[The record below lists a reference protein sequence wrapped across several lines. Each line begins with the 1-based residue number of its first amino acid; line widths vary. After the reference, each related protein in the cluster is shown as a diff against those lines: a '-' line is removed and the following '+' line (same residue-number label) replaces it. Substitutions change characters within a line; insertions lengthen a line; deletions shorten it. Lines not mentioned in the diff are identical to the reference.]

1 MHDEERPALEQA
13 HEEDLDLEG
22 AETTVLSTPYG
33 ETTGVRRP
41 PVLSAPTPDAAAGG
55 APAPAAASADDI
67 VADVVAL
74 TPDFAVS
81 ADDAPDLAV
90 PAPDDA
96 MDAVPDDAPAVVPTP
111 DFAVSADDAPDLA
124 VPAPDDAPD
133 LAALA
138 DDDAADAAPDD
149 APAVVPM
156 PDDDAPDLAVP
167 APDAAPDLTA
177 LADDDAA
184 DAAPD
189 DAPAVVPTSDFA
201 VSADDAPDLAAL
213 APDAAADLAPI
224 PDAAAADAAPPG
236 APPPDFAVPTD
247 MDDDETPGAGHGF
260 LAADALAA
268 GSALTPAEPGPT
280 GDRPLPALAPSAD
293 SGGLPPSVAPAS
305 AVAAVASA
313 APPAPEAPSVGDDPV
328 QEGWKGWKRRAL
340 EAESRKGSAPGKSAR
355 RRWPIWVAAA
365 ALLFVCALAGGGYAY
380 ASHYAT
386 LAVPGTTV
394 AGVDVAG
401 MSREQIV
408 SLVQKRAA
416 AATVTINGDV
426 SATATLA
433 DLGTTVDAEATADAA
448 MTASADVVD
457 RFKALVTQ
465 HSISVVITSDQAT
478 AETYTMGLIP
488 DDQAKATDAAVVL
501 ADDGASFTTTP
512 GSEGVSLDTAA
523 AAAAATQAAT
533 SLQPQSITLNYMT
546 QPPTV
551 SEDQARTVADQANRW
566 VEQDVT
572 IKAPDGKDSFTADAA
587 TKASW
592 ITVTSAQGKVPTLS
606 VDSAKVS
613 AWVQAQSEEVA
624 EEPVNG
630 ERNVNSSGAVVGIRV
645 EAVNGTKVTNVD
657 ALTTAITRALSSGSP
672 YSGAFETEVI
682 EATWKDKTIADGAEN
697 LIYQAAPGEKWID
710 INLSNKTVT
719 AYEGATVVHGPVS
732 IVDGAAATPTVTGTY
747 HIYLKHRVQTMQ
759 GENADGST
767 YVTEDVP
774 WVSYFY
780 SGYAFHGAPW
790 RSSFGYSG
798 SHGCINMPVSEAEWI
813 YNWAEEGTTVVSH

>member
-13 HEEDLDLEG
+13 PEEDLDLEG
-22 AETTVLSTPYG
+22 AKTTVLSTPYG

-41 PVLSAPTPDAAAGG
+41 PVLSAPTPDDAAGR

-74 TPDFAVS
+74 TPDYAVS
-81 ADDAPDLAV
+81 ADDAPG
-90 PAPDDA
+90 
-96 MDAVPDDAPAVVPTP
+96 
-111 DFAVSADDAPDLA
+111 SAA
-124 VPAPDDAPD
+124 
-133 LAALA
+133 
-138 DDDAADAAPDD
+138 
-149 APAVVPM
+149 
-156 PDDDAPDLAVP
+156 P
-167 APDAAPDLTA
+167 APDAAATP
-177 LADDDAA
+177 
-184 DAAPD
+184 
-189 DAPAVVPTSDFA
+189 
-201 VSADDAPDLAAL
+201 VS
-213 APDAAADLAPI
+213 I
-224 PDAAAADAAPPG
+224 PDAAGAGAPAPPG
-236 APPPDFAVPTD
+236 DPAPDFAAPTD
-247 MDDDETPGAGHGF
+247 MDDGVPGAGHDF
-260 LAADALAA
+260 FAADALAA

-280 GDRPLPALAPSAD
+280 GGRALPALAPSAD

-305 AVAAVASA
+305 ASASASAVASA
-313 APPAPEAPSVGDDPV
+313 PEAPPAGDEAV
-328 QEGWKGWKRRAL
+328 QEGWKGWEGRRAP
-340 EAESRKGSAPGKSAR
+340 EAENRASAAPAGRAR

-426 SATATLA
+426 SATAALA

-448 MTASADVVD
+448 MAASADVFD
-457 RFKALVTQ
+457 RFRALVTS
-465 HSISVVITSDQAT
+465 HDVSVVITSDQAT

-488 DDQAKATDAAVVL
+488 DDRAKATDAAVVL
-501 ADDGASFTTTP
+501 DEDGTSFTTTP

-523 AAAAATQAAT
+523 AVAAATRAAT
-533 SLQPQSITLNYMT
+533 SLQPQSITLNYVT
-546 QPPTV
+546 QAPTV
-551 SEDQARTVADQANRW
+551 SDAQAQTVADQANHW

-572 IKAPDGKDSFTADAA
+572 IKTPDGKNSFTADDA

-592 ITVTSAQGKVPTLS
+592 ITVTSTQGTVPTLS

-613 AWVQAQSEEVA
+613 AWVQSQSEEVA

-732 IVDGAAATPTVTGTY
+732 IVDGAPATPTVTGTY

>member
-13 HEEDLDLEG
+13 PEEDLDLEG
-22 AETTVLSTPYG
+22 AKTTVLSTPYG

-41 PVLSAPTPDAAAGG
+41 PVLSAPTPDDAAGR

-74 TPDFAVS
+74 TPDYAVS
-81 ADDAPDLAV
+81 ADDAPGSAA
-90 PAPDDA
+90 PAPDA
-96 MDAVPDDAPAVVPTP
+96 AATPVVPTP
-111 DFAVSADDAPDLA
+111 DFAVSADDAPDSAA
-124 VPAPDDAPD
+124 VDAAPADDAPGS
-133 LAALA
+133 AA
-138 DDDAADAAPDD
+138 
-149 APAVVPM
+149 
-156 PDDDAPDLAVP
+156 P
-167 APDAAPDLTA
+167 APDAAATP
-177 LADDDAA
+177 
-184 DAAPD
+184 
-189 DAPAVVPTSDFA
+189 
-201 VSADDAPDLAAL
+201 VS
-213 APDAAADLAPI
+213 I
-224 PDAAAADAAPPG
+224 PDAAGAGAPAPPG
-236 APPPDFAVPTD
+236 DPAPDFAAPTD
-247 MDDDETPGAGHGF
+247 MDDGVPGAGHDF
-260 LAADALAA
+260 FAADALAA

-280 GDRPLPALAPSAD
+280 GGRALPALAPSAD

-305 AVAAVASA
+305 ASAS
-313 APPAPEAPSVGDDPV
+313 APEAPPAGDEAV
-328 QEGWKGWKRRAL
+328 QEGWKGWEGRRAP
-340 EAESRKGSAPGKSAR
+340 EAENRASAAPAGRAR

-426 SATATLA
+426 SATAALA

-448 MTASADVVD
+448 MAASADVFD
-457 RFKALVTQ
+457 RFRALVTS
-465 HSISVVITSDQAT
+465 HDVSVVITSDQAT

-488 DDQAKATDAAVVL
+488 DDRAKATDAAVVL
-501 ADDGASFTTTP
+501 DEDGTSFTTTP

-523 AAAAATQAAT
+523 AVAAATRAAT
-533 SLQPQSITLNYMT
+533 SLQPQSITLNYVT
-546 QPPTV
+546 QAPTV
-551 SEDQARTVADQANRW
+551 SDAQAQTVADQANHW

-572 IKAPDGKDSFTADAA
+572 IKTPDGKNSFTADDA

-592 ITVTSAQGKVPTLS
+592 ITVTSTQGTVPTLS

-613 AWVQAQSEEVA
+613 AWVQSQSEEVA

-732 IVDGAAATPTVTGTY
+732 IVDGAPATPTVTGTY

>member
-13 HEEDLDLEG
+13 PEEDLDLEG
-22 AETTVLSTPYG
+22 AKTTVLSTPYG

-41 PVLSAPTPDAAAGG
+41 PVLSAPTPDDAAGR

-74 TPDFAVS
+74 TPDYAVS
-81 ADDAPDLAV
+81 ADDAPG
-90 PAPDDA
+90 
-96 MDAVPDDAPAVVPTP
+96 
-111 DFAVSADDAPDLA
+111 SAA
-124 VPAPDDAPD
+124 
-133 LAALA
+133 
-138 DDDAADAAPDD
+138 
-149 APAVVPM
+149 
-156 PDDDAPDLAVP
+156 P
-167 APDAAPDLTA
+167 APDAAATP
-177 LADDDAA
+177 
-184 DAAPD
+184 
-189 DAPAVVPTSDFA
+189 
-201 VSADDAPDLAAL
+201 VS
-213 APDAAADLAPI
+213 I
-224 PDAAAADAAPPG
+224 PDAAGAGAPAPPG
-236 APPPDFAVPTD
+236 DPAPDFAAPTD
-247 MDDDETPGAGHGF
+247 MDDEVPGAGHDF
-260 LAADALAA
+260 FAADALAA

-280 GDRPLPALAPSAD
+280 GGRALPALAPSAD

-305 AVAAVASA
+305 ASASASAVASA
-313 APPAPEAPSVGDDPV
+313 PEAPPAGDEAV
-328 QEGWKGWKRRAL
+328 QEGWKGWEGRRAP
-340 EAESRKGSAPGKSAR
+340 EAENRASAAPAGRAR

-426 SATATLA
+426 SATAALA

-448 MTASADVVD
+448 MAASADVFD
-457 RFKALVTQ
+457 RFRALVTS
-465 HSISVVITSDQAT
+465 HDVSVVITSDQAT

-488 DDQAKATDAAVVL
+488 DDRAKATDAAVVL
-501 ADDGASFTTTP
+501 DEDGTSFTTTP

-523 AAAAATQAAT
+523 AVAAATRAAT
-533 SLQPQSITLNYMT
+533 SLQPQSITLNYVT
-546 QPPTV
+546 QAPTV
-551 SEDQARTVADQANRW
+551 SDAQAQTVADQANHW

-572 IKAPDGKDSFTADAA
+572 IKTPDGKNSFTADDA

-592 ITVTSAQGKVPTLS
+592 ITVTSTQGTVPTLS

-613 AWVQAQSEEVA
+613 AWVQSQSEDVA

-732 IVDGAAATPTVTGTY
+732 IVDGAPATPTVTGTY

>member
-13 HEEDLDLEG
+13 PEEDLDLEG
-22 AETTVLSTPYG
+22 AKTTVLSTPYG

-41 PVLSAPTPDAAAGG
+41 PVLSAPTPDDAAGR

-74 TPDFAVS
+74 TPDYAVS
-81 ADDAPDLAV
+81 ADDAPGSA
-90 PAPDDA
+90 
-96 MDAVPDDAPAVVPTP
+96 APATP
-111 DFAVSADDAPDLA
+111 VS
-124 VPAPDDAPD
+124 
-133 LAALA
+133 
-138 DDDAADAAPDD
+138 
-149 APAVVPM
+149 
-156 PDDDAPDLAVP
+156 
-167 APDAAPDLTA
+167 
-177 LADDDAA
+177 
-184 DAAPD
+184 
-189 DAPAVVPTSDFA
+189 
-201 VSADDAPDLAAL
+201 
-213 APDAAADLAPI
+213 I
-224 PDAAAADAAPPG
+224 PDAAGAGAPAPPG
-236 APPPDFAVPTD
+236 DPAPDFAAPTD
-247 MDDDETPGAGHGF
+247 MDDGVPGAGHDF
-260 LAADALAA
+260 FAADALAA

-280 GDRPLPALAPSAD
+280 GGRALPALAPSAD

-305 AVAAVASA
+305 ASASASAVASA
-313 APPAPEAPSVGDDPV
+313 PEAPPAGDEAV
-328 QEGWKGWKRRAL
+328 QEGWKGWEGRRAP
-340 EAESRKGSAPGKSAR
+340 EAENRASAAPAGRAR

-426 SATATLA
+426 SATAALA

-448 MTASADVVD
+448 MAASADVFD
-457 RFKALVTQ
+457 RFRALVTS
-465 HSISVVITSDQAT
+465 HDVSVVITSDQAT

-488 DDQAKATDAAVVL
+488 DDRAKATDAAVVL
-501 ADDGASFTTTP
+501 DEDGTSFTTTP

-523 AAAAATQAAT
+523 AVAAATRAAT
-533 SLQPQSITLNYMT
+533 SLQPQSITLNYVT
-546 QPPTV
+546 QAPTV
-551 SEDQARTVADQANRW
+551 SDAQAQTVADQANHW

-572 IKAPDGKDSFTADAA
+572 IKTPDGKNSFTADDA

-592 ITVTSAQGKVPTLS
+592 ITVTSTQGTVPTLS

-613 AWVQAQSEEVA
+613 AWVQSQSEEVA

-732 IVDGAAATPTVTGTY
+732 IVDGAPATPTVTGTY

>member
-41 PVLSAPTPDAAAGG
+41 PVLSAPTPDAAAGD

-81 ADDAPDLAV
+81 ADDAPDFAV

-96 MDAVPDDAPAVVPTP
+96 MDAVPDDAPAVVPAP
-111 DFAVSADDAPDLA
+111 DFAVSADDAPDFA

-133 LAALA
+133 FAALADDDAADAVPDDAPAVVPMPDDDAPDLAVPAPDAAPDFAALA

-167 APDAAPDLTA
+167 APDAAPD
-177 LADDDAA
+177 
-184 DAAPD
+184 
-189 DAPAVVPTSDFA
+189 F
-201 VSADDAPDLAAL
+201 
-213 APDAAADLAPI
+213 API

-305 AVAAVASA
+305 AAAVASA

-328 QEGWKGWKRRAL
+328 QEGWKGWKRRTP

-630 ERNVNSSGAVVGIRV
+630 ERNVNSSGAVVGIKV

-657 ALTTAITRALSSGSP
+657 ALTTAITQALGSGTP
-672 YSGAFETEVI
+672 YSGTFETEVI

-732 IVDGAAATPTVTGTY
+732 IVDGAPATPTVTGTY

>member
-41 PVLSAPTPDAAAGG
+41 PVLSAPTPDAAAGD

-81 ADDAPDLAV
+81 ADDAPAVVPTPDFAV
-90 PAPDDA
+90 PA
-96 MDAVPDDAPAVVPTP
+96 PDDAPAVVPTP
-111 DFAVSADDAPDLA
+111 DFAVPTPDA
-124 VPAPDDAPD
+124 APD

-149 APAVVPM
+149 APAVVPT
-156 PDDDAPDLAVP
+156 PDDDAPD
-167 APDAAPDLTA
+167 
-177 LADDDAA
+177 
-184 DAAPD
+184 
-189 DAPAVVPTSDFA
+189 F
-201 VSADDAPDLAAL
+201 AAL

-247 MDDDETPGAGHGF
+247 MDDDEAPGAGHGF

-280 GDRPLPALAPSAD
+280 GNRPLPALAPSAD

-305 AVAAVASA
+305 AAAVASA

-328 QEGWKGWKRRAL
+328 QEGWKGWKRRAP

-606 VDSAKVS
+606 VDSTKVS
-613 AWVQAQSEEVA
+613 AWVQAQSEEIA

-630 ERNVNSSGAVVGIRV
+630 ERNVNSSGAVVGIKV

-657 ALTTAITRALSSGSP
+657 ALTTAITQALGSGTP
-672 YSGAFETEVI
+672 YSGAFETEVV

-732 IVDGAAATPTVTGTY
+732 IVDGAPATPTVTGTY

>member
-13 HEEDLDLEG
+13 PEEDLDLEG
-22 AETTVLSTPYG
+22 AKTTVLSTPYG

-41 PVLSAPTPDAAAGG
+41 PVLSAPTPDDAAGR

-74 TPDFAVS
+74 TPDYAVS
-81 ADDAPDLAV
+81 ADDAPG
-90 PAPDDA
+90 
-96 MDAVPDDAPAVVPTP
+96 
-111 DFAVSADDAPDLA
+111 SAA
-124 VPAPDDAPD
+124 
-133 LAALA
+133 
-138 DDDAADAAPDD
+138 
-149 APAVVPM
+149 
-156 PDDDAPDLAVP
+156 P
-167 APDAAPDLTA
+167 APDAAATP
-177 LADDDAA
+177 
-184 DAAPD
+184 
-189 DAPAVVPTSDFA
+189 
-201 VSADDAPDLAAL
+201 VS
-213 APDAAADLAPI
+213 I
-224 PDAAAADAAPPG
+224 PDAAGAGAPAPPG
-236 APPPDFAVPTD
+236 DSAPDFAAPTD
-247 MDDDETPGAGHGF
+247 MDDEVPGAGHDF
-260 LAADALAA
+260 FAADALAA

-280 GDRPLPALAPSAD
+280 GGRALPALAPSAD

-305 AVAAVASA
+305 ASAS
-313 APPAPEAPSVGDDPV
+313 APEAPPAGDEAV
-328 QEGWKGWKRRAL
+328 QEGWKGWEGRRAP
-340 EAESRKGSAPGKSAR
+340 EAENRASAAPAGRAR

-416 AATVTINGDV
+416 AATVTIGGDV
-426 SATATLA
+426 SATAALA

-448 MTASADVVD
+448 MAASADVFD
-457 RFKALVTQ
+457 RFRALVTS
-465 HSISVVITSDQAT
+465 HDVSVVITSDQAT

-488 DDQAKATDAAVVL
+488 DDRAKATDAAVVL
-501 ADDGASFTTTP
+501 DEDGTSFTTTP

-523 AAAAATQAAT
+523 AVAAATRAAT
-533 SLQPQSITLNYMT
+533 SLQPQSITLNYVT
-546 QPPTV
+546 QAPTV
-551 SEDQARTVADQANRW
+551 SDAQAQTVADQANHW

-572 IKAPDGKDSFTADAA
+572 IKTPDGKNSFTADDA

-592 ITVTSAQGKVPTLS
+592 ITVTSTQGTVPTLS

-613 AWVQAQSEEVA
+613 AWVQSQSEEVA

-657 ALTTAITRALSSGSP
+657 ALTTAITRALSSGNP

-732 IVDGAAATPTVTGTY
+732 IVDGAPATPTVTGTY

>member
-13 HEEDLDLEG
+13 PEEDLDLEG
-22 AETTVLSTPYG
+22 AKTTVLSTPYG

-41 PVLSAPTPDAAAGG
+41 PVLSAPTPDDAAGR

-74 TPDFAVS
+74 TPDYAVS
-81 ADDAPDLAV
+81 ADDAPDSAAVDAAPAPIAVDAV
-90 PAPDDA
+90 PA
-96 MDAVPDDAPAVVPTP
+96 DDAPGSAAPAPDAPAGPVALTP
-111 DFAVSADDAPDLA
+111 DFAVSADDAPDS
-124 VPAPDDAPD
+124 
-133 LAALA
+133 AAF
-138 DDDAADAAPDD
+138 DAASAPIAVDAA
-149 APAVVPM
+149 
-156 PDDDAPDLAVP
+156 
-167 APDAAPDLTA
+167 
-177 LADDDAA
+177 
-184 DAAPD
+184 
-189 DAPAVVPTSDFA
+189 
-201 VSADDAPDLAAL
+201 SADDAPGSAAP
-213 APDAAADLAPI
+213 APDAPAGPVSI
-224 PDAAAADAAPPG
+224 PDAAGAGAPAPPG
-236 APPPDFAVPTD
+236 DPAPDFAAPTD
-247 MDDDETPGAGHGF
+247 MDDEVPGAGHNF
-260 LAADALAA
+260 FAADALAA

-280 GDRPLPALAPSAD
+280 GGRALPALAPSAD

-305 AVAAVASA
+305 ASASAVASA
-313 APPAPEAPSVGDDPV
+313 PEAPPAGDEAV
-328 QEGWKGWKRRAL
+328 QEGWKGWEGRRAP
-340 EAESRKGSAPGKSAR
+340 EAENRASAAPAGRAR

-426 SATATLA
+426 SATAALA

-448 MTASADVVD
+448 MAASADVFD
-457 RFKALVTQ
+457 RFRALVTS
-465 HSISVVITSDQAT
+465 HDVSVVITSDQAT

-488 DDQAKATDAAVVL
+488 DDRAKATDAAVVL
-501 ADDGASFTTTP
+501 DEDGTSFTTTP

-523 AAAAATQAAT
+523 AVDAATRAAT
-533 SLQPQSITLNYMT
+533 SLQPQSITLNYVT
-546 QPPTV
+546 QAPTV
-551 SEDQARTVADQANRW
+551 SDAQAQTVADQANHW

-572 IKAPDGKDSFTADAA
+572 IKTPDGKNSFTADDA

-592 ITVTSAQGKVPTLS
+592 ITVTSTQGTVPTLS

-613 AWVQAQSEEVA
+613 AWVQSQSEEVA

-732 IVDGAAATPTVTGTY
+732 IVDGAPATPTVTGTY

>member
-13 HEEDLDLEG
+13 PEEDLDLEG
-22 AETTVLSTPYG
+22 AKTTVLSTPYG

-41 PVLSAPTPDAAAGG
+41 PVLSAPTPDDAAGR

-74 TPDFAVS
+74 TPDYAVSADDAPGSAAPGPDAPAGPVAPAPIAVLADDAPDSAAVDAAPAPIAVDAAAGPVAPAPDYAVS
-81 ADDAPDLAV
+81 ADDAPDSAAADA
-90 PAPDDA
+90 PAPIA
-96 MDAVPDDAPAVVPTP
+96 VDAVP
-111 DFAVSADDAPDLA
+111 ADDAPGS
-124 VPAPDDAPD
+124 
-133 LAALA
+133 
-138 DDDAADAAPDD
+138 AAP
-149 APAVVPM
+149 ATP
-156 PDDDAPDLAVP
+156 
-167 APDAAPDLTA
+167 
-177 LADDDAA
+177 
-184 DAAPD
+184 
-189 DAPAVVPTSDFA
+189 
-201 VSADDAPDLAAL
+201 VS
-213 APDAAADLAPI
+213 I
-224 PDAAAADAAPPG
+224 PDAAGAGAPAPPG
-236 APPPDFAVPTD
+236 DPAPDFAAPTD
-247 MDDDETPGAGHGF
+247 MDDEVPGAGHDF
-260 LAADALAA
+260 FAADALAA

-280 GDRPLPALAPSAD
+280 GGRALPALAPSAD

-305 AVAAVASA
+305 ASAVASA
-313 APPAPEAPSVGDDPV
+313 PEAPPAGDEAV
-328 QEGWKGWKRRAL
+328 QEGWKGWEGRRAP
-340 EAESRKGSAPGKSAR
+340 EAENRASAAPAGRAR

-394 AGVDVAG
+394 AGIDVAG

-426 SATATLA
+426 SATAALA
-433 DLGTTVDAEATADAA
+433 DLGTTIDAEATADAA
-448 MTASADVVD
+448 MAASADVFD
-457 RFKALVTQ
+457 RFRALVTS
-465 HSISVVITSDQAT
+465 HDISVVITSDQAT

-488 DDQAKATDAAVVL
+488 DDRAKATDAAVVL
-501 ADDGASFTTTP
+501 DEDGTSFTTTP

-523 AAAAATQAAT
+523 AVDAATRAAT
-533 SLQPQSITLNYMT
+533 SLQPQSITLNYVT
-546 QPPTV
+546 QAPTV
-551 SEDQARTVADQANRW
+551 SDAQARTVADQANHW

-572 IKAPDGKDSFTADAA
+572 IKTPDGKNSFTADDA

-592 ITVTSAQGKVPTLS
+592 ITVTSTQGTVPTLS

-613 AWVQAQSEEVA
+613 AWVQSQSEDVA

-732 IVDGAAATPTVTGTY
+732 IVDGAPATPTVTGTY

>member
-13 HEEDLDLEG
+13 PEEDLDLEG
-22 AETTVLSTPYG
+22 AKTTVLSTPYG

-41 PVLSAPTPDAAAGG
+41 PVLSAPTPDDAAGR

-74 TPDFAVS
+74 TPDYAVS
-81 ADDAPDLAV
+81 ADDAPGSAA
-90 PAPDDA
+90 PAPDA
-96 MDAVPDDAPAVVPTP
+96 AATPVVPTP
-111 DFAVSADDAPDLA
+111 DFAVSADDAPDSAA
-124 VPAPDDAPD
+124 VDAAPADDAPGS
-133 LAALA
+133 AA
-138 DDDAADAAPDD
+138 
-149 APAVVPM
+149 
-156 PDDDAPDLAVP
+156 P
-167 APDAAPDLTA
+167 APDAAATP
-177 LADDDAA
+177 
-184 DAAPD
+184 
-189 DAPAVVPTSDFA
+189 
-201 VSADDAPDLAAL
+201 VS
-213 APDAAADLAPI
+213 I
-224 PDAAAADAAPPG
+224 PDAAGAGAPAPPG
-236 APPPDFAVPTD
+236 DPAPDFAAPTD
-247 MDDDETPGAGHGF
+247 MDDGVPGAGHDF
-260 LAADALAA
+260 FAADALAA

-280 GDRPLPALAPSAD
+280 GGRALPALAPSAD

-305 AVAAVASA
+305 ASASASAVASA
-313 APPAPEAPSVGDDPV
+313 PEAPPAGDEAV
-328 QEGWKGWKRRAL
+328 QEGWKGWEGRRAP
-340 EAESRKGSAPGKSAR
+340 EAENRASAAPAGRAR

-426 SATATLA
+426 SATAALA

-448 MTASADVVD
+448 MAASADVFD
-457 RFKALVTQ
+457 RFRALVTS
-465 HSISVVITSDQAT
+465 HDVSVVITSDQAT

-488 DDQAKATDAAVVL
+488 DDRAKATDAAVVL
-501 ADDGASFTTTP
+501 DEDGTSFTTTP

-523 AAAAATQAAT
+523 AVAAATRAAT
-533 SLQPQSITLNYMT
+533 SLQPQSITLNYVT
-546 QPPTV
+546 QAPTV
-551 SEDQARTVADQANRW
+551 SDAQAQTVADQANHW

-572 IKAPDGKDSFTADAA
+572 IKTPDGKNSFTADDA

-592 ITVTSAQGKVPTLS
+592 ITVTSTQGTVPTLS

-613 AWVQAQSEEVA
+613 AWVQSQSEEVA

-732 IVDGAAATPTVTGTY
+732 IVDGAPATPTVTGTY

>member
-13 HEEDLDLEG
+13 PEEDLDLEG
-22 AETTVLSTPYG
+22 AKTTVLSTPYG

-41 PVLSAPTPDAAAGG
+41 PVLSAPTPDDAAGR

-74 TPDFAVS
+74 TPDYAVS
-81 ADDAPDLAV
+81 ADDAPGSAA
-90 PAPDDA
+90 PAPD
-96 MDAVPDDAPAVVPTP
+96 APAGPVALTP
-111 DFAVSADDAPDLA
+111 DFAVSADDAPDSAA
-124 VPAPDDAPD
+124 V
-133 LAALA
+133 
-138 DDDAADAAPDD
+138 DAAP
-149 APAVVPM
+149 APIAV
-156 PDDDAPDLAVP
+156 D
-167 APDAAPDLTA
+167 
-177 LADDDAA
+177 
-184 DAAPD
+184 
-189 DAPAVVPTSDFA
+189 A
-201 VSADDAPDLAAL
+201 VSADDAPGSAAP
-213 APDAAADLAPI
+213 APDAAATPVSI
-224 PDAAAADAAPPG
+224 PDAAGAGAPAPPG
-236 APPPDFAVPTD
+236 DSAPDFAAPTD
-247 MDDDETPGAGHGF
+247 MDDEVPGAGHDF
-260 LAADALAA
+260 FAADALAA

-280 GDRPLPALAPSAD
+280 GGRALPALAPSAD

-305 AVAAVASA
+305 ASAS
-313 APPAPEAPSVGDDPV
+313 APEAPPAGDEAV
-328 QEGWKGWKRRAL
+328 QEGWKGWEGRRAP
-340 EAESRKGSAPGKSAR
+340 EAENRASAAPAGRAR

-416 AATVTINGDV
+416 AATVTIGGDV
-426 SATATLA
+426 SATAALA

-448 MTASADVVD
+448 MAASADVFD
-457 RFKALVTQ
+457 RFRALVTS
-465 HSISVVITSDQAT
+465 HDVSVVITSDQAT

-488 DDQAKATDAAVVL
+488 DDRAKATDAAVVL
-501 ADDGASFTTTP
+501 DEDGTSFTTTP

-523 AAAAATQAAT
+523 AVAAATRAAT
-533 SLQPQSITLNYMT
+533 SLQPQSITLNYVT
-546 QPPTV
+546 QAPTV
-551 SEDQARTVADQANRW
+551 SDAQAQTVADQANHW

-572 IKAPDGKDSFTADAA
+572 IKTPDGKNSFTADDA

-592 ITVTSAQGKVPTLS
+592 ITVTSTQGTVPTLS

-613 AWVQAQSEEVA
+613 AWVQSQSEEVA

-657 ALTTAITRALSSGSP
+657 ALTTAITRALSSGNP

-732 IVDGAAATPTVTGTY
+732 IVDGAPATPTVTGTY

>member
-13 HEEDLDLEG
+13 PEEDLDLEG
-22 AETTVLSTPYG
+22 AKTTVLSTPYG

-41 PVLSAPTPDAAAGG
+41 PVLSAPTPDDAAGR

-74 TPDFAVS
+74 TPDYAVS
-81 ADDAPDLAV
+81 ADDAPG
-90 PAPDDA
+90 
-96 MDAVPDDAPAVVPTP
+96 
-111 DFAVSADDAPDLA
+111 SAA
-124 VPAPDDAPD
+124 
-133 LAALA
+133 
-138 DDDAADAAPDD
+138 
-149 APAVVPM
+149 
-156 PDDDAPDLAVP
+156 P
-167 APDAAPDLTA
+167 APDA
-177 LADDDAA
+177 
-184 DAAPD
+184 
-189 DAPAVVPTSDFA
+189 PAGP
-201 VSADDAPDLAAL
+201 VS
-213 APDAAADLAPI
+213 I
-224 PDAAAADAAPPG
+224 PDAAGAGAPAPPG
-236 APPPDFAVPTD
+236 DPAPDFAAPTD
-247 MDDDETPGAGHGF
+247 MDGGVPGAGHDF
-260 LAADALAA
+260 FAADALAA

-280 GDRPLPALAPSAD
+280 GGRALPALAPSAD

-305 AVAAVASA
+305 ASASASAVASA
-313 APPAPEAPSVGDDPV
+313 PEAPPAGDEAV
-328 QEGWKGWKRRAL
+328 QEGWKGWEGRRAP
-340 EAESRKGSAPGKSAR
+340 EAENRASAAPAGRAR

-426 SATATLA
+426 SATAALA

-448 MTASADVVD
+448 MAASADVFD
-457 RFKALVTQ
+457 RFRALVTS
-465 HSISVVITSDQAT
+465 HDVSVVITSDQAT

-488 DDQAKATDAAVVL
+488 DDRAKATDAAVVL
-501 ADDGASFTTTP
+501 DEDGTSFTTTP

-523 AAAAATQAAT
+523 AVAAATRAAT
-533 SLQPQSITLNYMT
+533 SLQPQSITLNYVT
-546 QPPTV
+546 QAPTV
-551 SEDQARTVADQANRW
+551 SDAQAQTVADQANHW

-572 IKAPDGKDSFTADAA
+572 IKTPDGKNSFTADDA

-592 ITVTSAQGKVPTLS
+592 ITVTSTQGTVPTLS

-613 AWVQAQSEEVA
+613 AWVQSQSEEVA

-732 IVDGAAATPTVTGTY
+732 IVDGAPATPTVTGTY

>member
-13 HEEDLDLEG
+13 PEEDLDLEG

-33 ETTGVRRP
+33 EATGVRRP
-41 PVLSAPTPDAAAGG
+41 PALNAPTPDAAAGD
-55 APAPAAASADDI
+55 APAPAVASADDI

-74 TPDFAVS
+74 TPDYAVS
-81 ADDAPDLAV
+81 ADAASDFAALAPDDGAPALV
-90 PAPDDA
+90 PAPDDGA
-96 MDAVPDDAPAVVPTP
+96 P
-111 DFAVSADDAPDLA
+111 DFAVSADATADPVA
-124 VPAPDDAPD
+124 PAPG
-133 LAALA
+133 
-138 DDDAADAAPDD
+138 
-149 APAVVPM
+149 
-156 PDDDAPDLAVP
+156 
-167 APDAAPDLTA
+167 
-177 LADDDAA
+177 
-184 DAAPD
+184 
-189 DAPAVVPTSDFA
+189 
-201 VSADDAPDLAAL
+201 
-213 APDAAADLAPI
+213 
-224 PDAAAADAAPPG
+224 DAAAAPEPIAGDAPAPGDAAGLASIPAAADAVVPPG
-236 APPPDFAVPTD
+236 APAPDFAAPTD
-247 MDDDETPGAGHGF
+247 MDDDEAPGAAGHGF

-268 GSALTPAEPGPT
+268 GSALTPAEPGPA
-280 GDRPLPALAPSAD
+280 GSRPLPALAPSAD

-305 AVAAVASA
+305 AAAPTAVAAVAA
-313 APPAPEAPSVGDDPV
+313 AAPPPAPEAPPVGDEAV
-328 QEGWKGWKRRAL
+328 QEGWKGWRGRAP
-340 EAESRKGSAPGKSAR
+340 EAESRKGAAPAGRAR

-433 DLGTTVDAEATADAA
+433 DLGTAVDAEATADAA
-448 MTASADVVD
+448 MAASADVVD
-457 RFKALVTQ
+457 RFRALVTQ
-465 HSISVVITSDQAT
+465 HDVPVVITSDQAT

-501 ADDGASFTTTP
+501 DDDGVSFTTTP
-512 GSEGVSLDTAA
+512 GSEGISVD
-523 AAAAATQAAT
+523 AAAAATAATRAAT
-533 SLQPQSITLNYMT
+533 SLRPQSITLNYIT
-546 QPPTV
+546 QAPTV
-551 SEDQARTVADQANRW
+551 SEAQARTVADQANHW

-572 IKAPDGKDSFTADAA
+572 IKTPDGKNSFTADDA

-592 ITVTSAQGKVPTLS
+592 ITVTSAQGVVPTLS

-630 ERNVNSSGAVVGIRV
+630 ERNVNSSGAVVGVKV

-657 ALTTAITRALSSGSP
+657 ALTTAIVRALGSGTP
-672 YSGAFETEVI
+672 YSGTFETEVI

-732 IVDGAAATPTVTGTY
+732 IVDGAPATPTVTGTY
-747 HIYLKHRVQTMQ
+747 HIYLKHRIQTMQ

>member
-13 HEEDLDLEG
+13 PEEDLDLEG
-22 AETTVLSTPYG
+22 AKTTVLSTPYG
-33 ETTGVRRP
+33 ETTGVRRAP
-41 PVLSAPTPDAAAGG
+41 ALSAPTPDDAAGR

-81 ADDAPDLAV
+81 ADDAPAVVPTPDFAV
-90 PAPDDA
+90 PA
-96 MDAVPDDAPAVVPTP
+96 PDDAPAVVPTP
-111 DFAVSADDAPDLA
+111 DFAVPTPDA
-124 VPAPDDAPD
+124 APD

-149 APAVVPM
+149 APAVVPT
-156 PDDDAPDLAVP
+156 PDDDAPDFA
-167 APDAAPDLTA
+167 A
-177 LADDDAA
+177 LADDAAADLAPIPDAAAA

-189 DAPAVVPTSDFA
+189 DAPAVVPTPD
-201 VSADDAPDLAAL
+201 DDAPDFAAL

-247 MDDDETPGAGHGF
+247 MDDDEAPGAGHGF

-280 GDRPLPALAPSAD
+280 GNRPLPALAPSAD

-305 AVAAVASA
+305 AAAVASA

-328 QEGWKGWKRRAL
+328 QEGWKGWKRRAP

-606 VDSAKVS
+606 VDSTKVS
-613 AWVQAQSEEVA
+613 AWVQAQSEEIA

-630 ERNVNSSGAVVGIRV
+630 ERNVNSSGAVVGIKV

-657 ALTTAITRALSSGSP
+657 ALTTAITQALGSGTP
-672 YSGAFETEVI
+672 YSGAFETEVV

-732 IVDGAAATPTVTGTY
+732 IVDGAPATPTVTGTY

>member
-13 HEEDLDLEG
+13 PEEDLDLEG
-22 AETTVLSTPYG
+22 AKTTVLSTPYG

-41 PVLSAPTPDAAAGG
+41 PVLSAPTPDDAAGR

-67 VADVVAL
+67 VADVVAPA
-74 TPDFAVS
+74 PDYAVS
-81 ADDAPDLAV
+81 ADDAPDSAAV
-90 PAPDDA
+90 
-96 MDAVPDDAPAVVPTP
+96 
-111 DFAVSADDAPDLA
+111 
-124 VPAPDDAPD
+124 
-133 LAALA
+133 
-138 DDDAADAAPDD
+138 DAA
-149 APAVVPM
+149 
-156 PDDDAPDLAVP
+156 P
-167 APDAAPDLTA
+167 APDAAATP
-177 LADDDAA
+177 
-184 DAAPD
+184 
-189 DAPAVVPTSDFA
+189 
-201 VSADDAPDLAAL
+201 VS
-213 APDAAADLAPI
+213 I
-224 PDAAAADAAPPG
+224 PDAAGAGAPAPPG
-236 APPPDFAVPTD
+236 DPAPDFAAPTD
-247 MDDDETPGAGHGF
+247 MDDGVPGAGHDF
-260 LAADALAA
+260 FAADALAA

-280 GDRPLPALAPSAD
+280 GGRALPALAPSAD

-305 AVAAVASA
+305 ASAVASA
-313 APPAPEAPSVGDDPV
+313 PEAPPAGDEAV
-328 QEGWKGWKRRAL
+328 QEGWKGWEGRRAP
-340 EAESRKGSAPGKSAR
+340 EAENRASAAPAGRAR

-426 SATATLA
+426 SATAALA
-433 DLGTTVDAEATADAA
+433 DLGTTIDAEATADAA
-448 MTASADVVD
+448 MAASADVFD
-457 RFKALVTQ
+457 RFRALVTS
-465 HSISVVITSDQAT
+465 HDVSVVITSDQAT

-488 DDQAKATDAAVVL
+488 DDRAKATDAAVVL
-501 ADDGASFTTTP
+501 DEDGTSFTTTP

-523 AAAAATQAAT
+523 AVAAATRAAT
-533 SLQPQSITLNYMT
+533 SLQPQSITLNYVT
-546 QPPTV
+546 QAPTV
-551 SEDQARTVADQANRW
+551 SDAQAQTVADQANHW

-572 IKAPDGKDSFTADAA
+572 IKTPDGKNSFTADDA

-592 ITVTSAQGKVPTLS
+592 ITVTSTQGTVPTLS

-613 AWVQAQSEEVA
+613 AWVQSQSEEVA

-657 ALTTAITRALSSGSP
+657 ALTTAITRALGSGSP

-732 IVDGAAATPTVTGTY
+732 IVDGAPATPTVTGTY

>member
-13 HEEDLDLEG
+13 PEEDLDLEG
-22 AETTVLSTPYG
+22 AKTTVLSTPYG

-41 PVLSAPTPDAAAGG
+41 PVLSAPTPDGAAGR

-74 TPDFAVS
+74 TPDYAVSADDAPGSAAPAPDAPAGPVALTPDYAVS
-81 ADDAPDLAV
+81 ADDAPDSAAV
-90 PAPDDA
+90 DAAPADDAPGSAAPAPD
-96 MDAVPDDAPAVVPTP
+96 APAGPVALTP
-111 DFAVSADDAPDLA
+111 DFAVSADDAPDSAA
-124 VPAPDDAPD
+124 V
-133 LAALA
+133 
-138 DDDAADAAPDD
+138 DAAP
-149 APAVVPM
+149 APIAV
-156 PDDDAPDLAVP
+156 D
-167 APDAAPDLTA
+167 
-177 LADDDAA
+177 
-184 DAAPD
+184 
-189 DAPAVVPTSDFA
+189 A
-201 VSADDAPDLAAL
+201 VSADDAPGSAAP
-213 APDAAADLAPI
+213 ATPVAI
-224 PDAAAADAAPPG
+224 PDAAGAGAPAPPG
-236 APPPDFAVPTD
+236 DPAPDFAAPTD
-247 MDDDETPGAGHGF
+247 MDDEVPGAGHDF
-260 LAADALAA
+260 FAADALAA

-280 GDRPLPALAPSAD
+280 GGRALPALAPSAD

-305 AVAAVASA
+305 ASASAVASA
-313 APPAPEAPSVGDDPV
+313 PEAPPAGDEAV
-328 QEGWKGWKRRAL
+328 QEGWKGWEGRRAP
-340 EAESRKGSAPGKSAR
+340 EAENRASAAPAGRAR

-426 SATATLA
+426 SATAALA

-448 MTASADVVD
+448 MAASADVFD
-457 RFKALVTQ
+457 RFRALVTS
-465 HSISVVITSDQAT
+465 HDVSVVITSDQAT

-488 DDQAKATDAAVVL
+488 DDRAKATDAAVVL
-501 ADDGASFTTTP
+501 DEDGTSFTTTP

-523 AAAAATQAAT
+523 AVAAATRAAT
-533 SLQPQSITLNYMT
+533 SLQPQSITLNYVT
-546 QPPTV
+546 QAPTV
-551 SEDQARTVADQANRW
+551 SDAQAQTVADQANHW

-572 IKAPDGKDSFTADAA
+572 IKTPDGKNSFTADDA

-592 ITVTSAQGKVPTLS
+592 ITVTSTQGTVPTLS

-613 AWVQAQSEEVA
+613 AWVQSQSEEVA

-732 IVDGAAATPTVTGTY
+732 IVDGAPATPTVTGTY

>member
-13 HEEDLDLEG
+13 PEEDLDLEG
-22 AETTVLSTPYG
+22 AKTTVLSTPYG

-41 PVLSAPTPDAAAGG
+41 PVLSAPTPDDAAGR

-74 TPDFAVS
+74 TPDYAVS
-81 ADDAPDLAV
+81 ADDAPGSAA
-90 PAPDDA
+90 PAPDA
-96 MDAVPDDAPAVVPTP
+96 AAGPVVPTP
-111 DFAVSADDAPDLA
+111 DFAVSADDAPDSAA
-124 VPAPDDAPD
+124 V
-133 LAALA
+133 
-138 DDDAADAAPDD
+138 DAAPT
-149 APAVVPM
+149 PIAV
-156 PDDDAPDLAVP
+156 D
-167 APDAAPDLTA
+167 
-177 LADDDAA
+177 
-184 DAAPD
+184 
-189 DAPAVVPTSDFA
+189 A
-201 VSADDAPDLAAL
+201 VSADDAPGSAAP
-213 APDAAADLAPI
+213 APDAAATPVSI
-224 PDAAAADAAPPG
+224 PDAAGAGAPAPPG
-236 APPPDFAVPTD
+236 DPAPDFAAPTD
-247 MDDDETPGAGHGF
+247 MDDEVPGAGHDF
-260 LAADALAA
+260 FAADALAA
-268 GSALTPAEPGPT
+268 GSPLTPAEPGPT
-280 GDRPLPALAPSAD
+280 GGRALPALAPSAD

-305 AVAAVASA
+305 AVASAPEAPPAGDEAVQEGSKGGEVRRSPEAENRASA
-313 APPAPEAPSVGDDPV
+313 APAG
-328 QEGWKGWKRRAL
+328 R
-340 EAESRKGSAPGKSAR
+340 AR

-426 SATATLA
+426 SATAALA

-448 MTASADVVD
+448 MAASADVFD
-457 RFKALVTQ
+457 RFRALVTS
-465 HSISVVITSDQAT
+465 HDVSVVITSDQAT

-488 DDQAKATDAAVVL
+488 DDRAKATDAAVVL
-501 ADDGASFTTTP
+501 DEDGTSFTTTP

-523 AAAAATQAAT
+523 AVAAATRAAT
-533 SLQPQSITLNYMT
+533 SLQPQSITLNYVT
-546 QPPTV
+546 QAPTV
-551 SEDQARTVADQANRW
+551 SDAQAQTVADQANHW

-572 IKAPDGKDSFTADAA
+572 IKTPDGKNSFTADDA

-592 ITVTSAQGKVPTLS
+592 ITVTSTQGTVPTLS

-613 AWVQAQSEEVA
+613 AWVQSQSEEVA

-657 ALTTAITRALSSGSP
+657 ALTTAITRALGSGSP

-732 IVDGAAATPTVTGTY
+732 IVDGAPATPTVTGTY

>member
-13 HEEDLDLEG
+13 PEEDLDLEG
-22 AETTVLSTPYG
+22 AKTTVLSTPYG

-41 PVLSAPTPDAAAGG
+41 PVLSAPTPDDAAGR

-74 TPDFAVS
+74 TPDYAVS
-81 ADDAPDLAV
+81 ADDAPGSAA
-90 PAPDDA
+90 PAPDA
-96 MDAVPDDAPAVVPTP
+96 AATPVVPTP
-111 DFAVSADDAPDLA
+111 DFAVSADDAPDSAA
-124 VPAPDDAPD
+124 V
-133 LAALA
+133 
-138 DDDAADAAPDD
+138 DAAPTPIAGD
-149 APAVVPM
+149 APAPG
-156 PDDDAPDLAVP
+156 
-167 APDAAPDLTA
+167 DAAG
-177 LADDDAA
+177 LA
-184 DAAPD
+184 
-189 DAPAVVPTSDFA
+189 S
-201 VSADDAPDLAAL
+201 
-213 APDAAADLAPI
+213 I
-224 PDAAAADAAPPG
+224 PAAADAVVPPG
-236 APPPDFAVPTD
+236 APAPDFAAPTD
-247 MDDDETPGAGHGF
+247 MDDDEAPGAAGHGF

-268 GSALTPAEPGPT
+268 GSALTPAEPGPA
-280 GDRPLPALAPSAD
+280 GSRPLPALAPSAD

-305 AVAAVASA
+305 AAAPTAVAAVAA
-313 APPAPEAPSVGDDPV
+313 AAPPPAPEAPPAGDEAV
-328 QEGWKGWKRRAL
+328 QEGWKGWEGRRAP
-340 EAESRKGSAPGKSAR
+340 EAENRASAAPAGRAR

-433 DLGTTVDAEATADAA
+433 DLGTAVDAEATADAA
-448 MTASADVVD
+448 MAASADVFD
-457 RFKALVTQ
+457 RFRALVTS
-465 HSISVVITSDQAT
+465 HDVSVVITSDQAT

-501 ADDGASFTTTP
+501 DDDGVSFTTTP
-512 GSEGVSLDTAA
+512 GSEGISVD
-523 AAAAATQAAT
+523 AAAAATAATRAAT
-533 SLQPQSITLNYMT
+533 SLRPQSITLNYIT
-546 QPPTV
+546 QAPTV
-551 SEDQARTVADQANRW
+551 SEAQARTVADQANHW

-572 IKAPDGKDSFTADAA
+572 IKTPDGKNSFTADDA

-592 ITVTSAQGKVPTLS
+592 ITVTSTQGTVPTLS

-613 AWVQAQSEEVA
+613 AWVQSQSEEVA

-630 ERNVNSSGAVVGIRV
+630 ERNVNSSGAVVSVKV

-657 ALTTAITRALSSGSP
+657 ALTTAIVRALGSGTP
-672 YSGAFETEVI
+672 YSGTFETEVI

-732 IVDGAAATPTVTGTY
+732 IVDGAPATPTVTGTY
-747 HIYLKHRVQTMQ
+747 HIYLKHRIQTMQ

>member
-13 HEEDLDLEG
+13 PEEDLDLEG
-22 AETTVLSTPYG
+22 AKTTVLSTPYG

-41 PVLSAPTPDAAAGG
+41 PVLSAPTPDDAAGR

-74 TPDFAVS
+74 TPDYAVS
-81 ADDAPDLAV
+81 ADDAPG
-90 PAPDDA
+90 
-96 MDAVPDDAPAVVPTP
+96 
-111 DFAVSADDAPDLA
+111 SAA
-124 VPAPDDAPD
+124 
-133 LAALA
+133 
-138 DDDAADAAPDD
+138 
-149 APAVVPM
+149 
-156 PDDDAPDLAVP
+156 P
-167 APDAAPDLTA
+167 APDAAATP
-177 LADDDAA
+177 
-184 DAAPD
+184 
-189 DAPAVVPTSDFA
+189 
-201 VSADDAPDLAAL
+201 VS
-213 APDAAADLAPI
+213 I
-224 PDAAAADAAPPG
+224 PDAAGAGAPAPPG
-236 APPPDFAVPTD
+236 DPAPDFAAPTD
-247 MDDDETPGAGHGF
+247 MDDEVPGAGHDF
-260 LAADALAA
+260 FAADALAA

-280 GDRPLPALAPSAD
+280 GGRALPALAPSAD

-305 AVAAVASA
+305 ASASASAVASA
-313 APPAPEAPSVGDDPV
+313 PEAPPAGDEAV
-328 QEGWKGWKRRAL
+328 QEGWKGWEGRRAP
-340 EAESRKGSAPGKSAR
+340 EAENRASAAPAGRAR

-426 SATATLA
+426 SATAALA

-448 MTASADVVD
+448 MAASADVFD
-457 RFKALVTQ
+457 RFRALVTS
-465 HSISVVITSDQAT
+465 HDVSVVITSDQAT

-488 DDQAKATDAAVVL
+488 DDRAKATDAAVVL
-501 ADDGASFTTTP
+501 DEDGTSFTTTP

-523 AAAAATQAAT
+523 AVAAATRAAT
-533 SLQPQSITLNYMT
+533 SLQPQSITLNYVT
-546 QPPTV
+546 QAPTV
-551 SEDQARTVADQANRW
+551 SDAQAQTVADQANHW

-572 IKAPDGKDSFTADAA
+572 IKTPDGKNSFTADDA

-592 ITVTSAQGKVPTLS
+592 ITVTSSQGTVPTLS
-606 VDSAKVS
+606 VDSARVS

-630 ERNVNSSGAVVGIRV
+630 ERNVNSSGAVVSVKV

-657 ALTTAITRALSSGSP
+657 ALSTAITQALGSGTP
-672 YSGAFETEVI
+672 YSGTFETETI

-732 IVDGAAATPTVTGTY
+732 IVDGAPATPTVTGTY

>member
-13 HEEDLDLEG
+13 PEEDLDLEG

-33 ETTGVRRP
+33 EATGVRRSS
-41 PVLSAPTPDAAAGG
+41 VLSATTPDDDAAQSAAG
-55 APAPAAASADDI
+55 APAAVSADDI
-67 VADVVAL
+67 VADAVAL

-81 ADDAPDLAV
+81 ADDAPGPAQAPAAV
-90 PAPDDA
+90 PAP
-96 MDAVPDDAPAVVPTP
+96 
-111 DFAVSADDAPDLA
+111 APDPAA
-124 VPAPDDAPD
+124 VPAPAPD
-133 LAALA
+133 
-138 DDDAADAAPDD
+138 
-149 APAVVPM
+149 PA
-156 PDDDAPDLAVP
+156 AVP
-167 APDAAPDLTA
+167 AAVSIPDG
-177 LADDDAA
+177 AA
-184 DAAPD
+184 D
-189 DAPAVVPTSDFA
+189 
-201 VSADDAPDLAAL
+201 
-213 APDAAADLAPI
+213 
-224 PDAAAADAAPPG
+224 PG
-236 APPPDFAVPTD
+236 APAPGFAAPTD
-247 MDDDETPGAGHGF
+247 MDDGAPGAGQDF
-260 LAADALAA
+260 FAADALAA
-268 GSALTPAEPGPT
+268 GSALTPAEPGPS
-280 GDRPLPALAPSAD
+280 GGLPLPALVPSAD
-293 SGGLPPSVAPAS
+293 SSGLPPSVAPAS
-305 AVAAVASA
+305 A
-313 APPAPEAPSVGDDPV
+313 APFAPEAPSAPETPAADEVPAAPEAPAAGDDLV
-328 QEGWKGWKRRAL
+328 QEGWKGWKGRAPQ
-340 EAESRKGSAPGKSAR
+340 ADSPVSAAPAGRAR

-386 LAVPGTTV
+386 LAVPGTTI

-408 SLVQKRAA
+408 ALIQKRAA

-433 DLGTTVDAEATADAA
+433 DLGTSVDAEATADAA
-448 MTASADVVD
+448 MAASANVID
-457 RFKALVTQ
+457 RFRALVTQ
-465 HSISVVITSDQAT
+465 HDVTVVVTSDQAT
-478 AETYTMGLIP
+478 AETYTIGLIP
-488 DDQAKATDAAVVL
+488 PDQAKATDAAVVL
-501 ADDGASFTTTP
+501 ADDGTSFTTVP
-512 GSEGVSLDTAA
+512 SSEGISLDTSAA
-523 AAAAATQAAT
+523 TAAATRAAT
-533 SLQPQSITLNYMT
+533 SLAPQSITLDYVT
-546 QPPTV
+546 QPPKV
-551 SEDQARTVADQANRW
+551 SNAQAQAVADQANNW
-566 VEQDVT
+566 VSQDVT
-572 IKAPDGKDSFTADAA
+572 IKTPDGKNSFTADDA

-592 ITVTSAQGKVPTLS
+592 ITVTSSQGTVPTLS
-606 VDSAKVS
+606 VDSARVS

-630 ERNVNSSGAVVGIRV
+630 ERNVNSSGAVVSVKV

-657 ALTTAITRALSSGSP
+657 ALSTAITQALGSGTP
-672 YSGAFETEVI
+672 YSGTFETETI
-682 EATWKDKTIADGAEN
+682 EATWKNKTIADGAEN

-732 IVDGAAATPTVTGTY
+732 IVDGAPATPTVTGTY
-747 HIYLKHRVQTMQ
+747 HIYLKHRMQTMQ

>member
-13 HEEDLDLEG
+13 PEEDLDLEG

-33 ETTGVRRP
+33 EATGVRRSS
-41 PVLSAPTPDAAAGG
+41 VLSATTPDDDAAQSAAG
-55 APAPAAASADDI
+55 APAAVSADDI
-67 VADVVAL
+67 VADAVAL

-81 ADDAPDLAV
+81 ADDAPGPAQAPAAV
-90 PAPDDA
+90 PAP
-96 MDAVPDDAPAVVPTP
+96 
-111 DFAVSADDAPDLA
+111 APDPAA
-124 VPAPDDAPD
+124 VPAPAPD
-133 LAALA
+133 
-138 DDDAADAAPDD
+138 
-149 APAVVPM
+149 PA
-156 PDDDAPDLAVP
+156 AVP
-167 APDAAPDLTA
+167 AAVSIPDG
-177 LADDDAA
+177 AA
-184 DAAPD
+184 D
-189 DAPAVVPTSDFA
+189 
-201 VSADDAPDLAAL
+201 
-213 APDAAADLAPI
+213 
-224 PDAAAADAAPPG
+224 PG
-236 APPPDFAVPTD
+236 APAPGFAAPTD
-247 MDDDETPGAGHGF
+247 MDDGAPGAGQDF
-260 LAADALAA
+260 FAADALAA
-268 GSALTPAEPGPT
+268 GSALTPAEPGPS
-280 GDRPLPALAPSAD
+280 GGLPLPALVPSAD
-293 SGGLPPSVAPAS
+293 SSGLPPSVAPAS
-305 AVAAVASA
+305 A
-313 APPAPEAPSVGDDPV
+313 APFAPEAPSAPETPAADEVPAAPEAPAAGDDLV
-328 QEGWKGWKRRAL
+328 QEGWKGWKGRAPQ
-340 EAESRKGSAPGKSAR
+340 ADSPVSAAPAGRAR

-386 LAVPGTTV
+386 LAVPGTTI

-408 SLVQKRAA
+408 ALIQKRAA

-433 DLGTTVDAEATADAA
+433 DLGTSVDAEATADAA
-448 MTASADVVD
+448 MAASANVID
-457 RFKALVTQ
+457 RFRALVTQ
-465 HSISVVITSDQAT
+465 HDVTVVVTSDQAT

-488 DDQAKATDAAVVL
+488 DDRAKATDAAVVL
-501 ADDGASFTTTP
+501 DEDGTSFTTTP
-512 GSEGVSLDTAA
+512 GSEGVSLDTSAA
-523 AAAAATQAAT
+523 TAAATRAAT
-533 SLQPQSITLNYMT
+533 SLAPQSITLNYVT
-546 QPPTV
+546 QAPTV
-551 SEDQARTVADQANRW
+551 SDAQAQAVADQANHW

-572 IKAPDGKDSFTADAA
+572 IKTPDGKNSFTADDA

-592 ITVTSAQGKVPTLS
+592 ITVTSSQGTVPTLS
-606 VDSAKVS
+606 VDSARVS

-732 IVDGAAATPTVTGTY
+732 IVDGAPATPTVTGTY
-747 HIYLKHRVQTMQ
+747 HIYLKHRMQTMQ

>member
-1 MHDEERPALEQA
+1 MHDEERPPLEQA
-13 HEEDLDLEG
+13 LEEDLDLEG

-33 ETTGVRRP
+33 EATGVRRSS
-41 PVLSAPTPDAAAGG
+41 VLNAATPDDDAAQSAAG
-55 APAPAAASADDI
+55 APAAVSADDI
-67 VADVVAL
+67 VADAVAL

-81 ADDAPDLAV
+81 ADDAPGPAQAPAAV
-90 PAPDDA
+90 PAP
-96 MDAVPDDAPAVVPTP
+96 
-111 DFAVSADDAPDLA
+111 APDPAA
-124 VPAPDDAPD
+124 VPAAVSIPDG
-133 LAALA
+133 
-138 DDDAADAAPDD
+138 AAD
-149 APAVVPM
+149 
-156 PDDDAPDLAVP
+156 
-167 APDAAPDLTA
+167 
-177 LADDDAA
+177 
-184 DAAPD
+184 
-189 DAPAVVPTSDFA
+189 
-201 VSADDAPDLAAL
+201 
-213 APDAAADLAPI
+213 
-224 PDAAAADAAPPG
+224 PG
-236 APPPDFAVPTD
+236 APAPGFAAPTD
-247 MDDDETPGAGHGF
+247 MDDGAPGAGQAF
-260 LAADALAA
+260 FAADALAA
-268 GSALTPAEPGPT
+268 GSALTPAEPGPS
-280 GDRPLPALAPSAD
+280 GGLPLPALVPSAD
-293 SGGLPPSVAPAS
+293 SSGLPPSVAPAS
-305 AVAAVASA
+305 A
-313 APPAPEAPSVGDDPV
+313 APFAPEAPSAPETPAADEVPAAPEAPAAPAAPAAGDDLV
-328 QEGWKGWKRRAL
+328 QEGWKGWKGRAPQ
-340 EAESRKGSAPGKSAR
+340 ADSPVSAATAGRAR

-408 SLVQKRAA
+408 ALIQKRAA

-433 DLGTTVDAEATADAA
+433 DLGTSVDAEATADAA
-448 MTASADVVD
+448 MAASANVID
-457 RFKALVTQ
+457 RFRALVTQ
-465 HSISVVITSDQAT
+465 HDVTVVVTSDQAT
-478 AETYTMGLIP
+478 AETYTIGLIP
-488 DDQAKATDAAVVL
+488 PDQAKATDAAVVL
-501 ADDGASFTTTP
+501 ADDGTSFTTVP
-512 GSEGVSLDTAA
+512 SSEGISLDTSAA
-523 AAAAATQAAT
+523 TAAATRAAT
-533 SLQPQSITLNYMT
+533 SLAPQSITLDYVT
-546 QPPTV
+546 QPPKV
-551 SEDQARTVADQANRW
+551 SNAQAQAVADQANNW
-566 VEQDVT
+566 VSQNVT
-572 IKAPDGKDSFTADAA
+572 IKTPDGKNSFTADDA

-592 ITVTSAQGKVPTLS
+592 ITVTSSQGAVPTLS
-606 VDSAKVS
+606 VDSARVS

-630 ERNVNSSGAVVGIRV
+630 ERNVNSSGTVVSVKV

-657 ALTTAITRALSSGSP
+657 ALSTAITQALGSGTP
-672 YSGAFETEVI
+672 YSGTFETETI

-710 INLSNKTVT
+710 INLSNKTVI

-732 IVDGAAATPTVTGTY
+732 IVDGAPATPTVTGTY
-747 HIYLKHRVQTMQ
+747 HIYLKHRMQTMQ

>member
-13 HEEDLDLEG
+13 PEEDLDLEG
-22 AETTVLSTPYG
+22 AKTTVLSTPYG

-41 PVLSAPTPDAAAGG
+41 PVLSAPTPDDAAGR

-74 TPDFAVS
+74 TPDYAVS
-81 ADDAPDLAV
+81 ADDAPGSA
-90 PAPDDA
+90 
-96 MDAVPDDAPAVVPTP
+96 APAGPVVPTP
-111 DFAVSADDAPDLA
+111 DFAVSADDAPDSAAVDAAPAPIAVDA
-124 VPAPDDAPD
+124 VPADNAPGS
-133 LAALA
+133 
-138 DDDAADAAPDD
+138 AAPTT
-149 APAVVPM
+149 P
-156 PDDDAPDLAVP
+156 
-167 APDAAPDLTA
+167 
-177 LADDDAA
+177 
-184 DAAPD
+184 
-189 DAPAVVPTSDFA
+189 
-201 VSADDAPDLAAL
+201 VS
-213 APDAAADLAPI
+213 I
-224 PDAAAADAAPPG
+224 PDAAGAGAPAPPG
-236 APPPDFAVPTD
+236 DPAPDFAAPTD
-247 MDDDETPGAGHGF
+247 MDDGVPGAGHDF
-260 LAADALAA
+260 FAADALAA

-280 GDRPLPALAPSAD
+280 GGRALPALAPSAD

-305 AVAAVASA
+305 ASAVASA
-313 APPAPEAPSVGDDPV
+313 PEAPPAGDEAV
-328 QEGWKGWKRRAL
+328 QEGWKGWEGRRAP
-340 EAESRKGSAPGKSAR
+340 EAENRASAAPAGRAR

-426 SATATLA
+426 SATAALA
-433 DLGTTVDAEATADAA
+433 DLGTTIDAEATADAA
-448 MTASADVVD
+448 MAASADVFD
-457 RFKALVTQ
+457 RFRALVTS
-465 HSISVVITSDQAT
+465 HDVSVVITSDQAT

-488 DDQAKATDAAVVL
+488 DDRAKATDAAVVL
-501 ADDGASFTTTP
+501 DEDGTSFTTTP

-523 AAAAATQAAT
+523 AVAAATRAAT
-533 SLQPQSITLNYMT
+533 SLQPQSITLNYVT
-546 QPPTV
+546 QAPTV
-551 SEDQARTVADQANRW
+551 SDAQAQTVADQANHW

-572 IKAPDGKDSFTADAA
+572 IKTPDGKNSFTADDA

-592 ITVTSAQGKVPTLS
+592 ITVTSTQGTVPTLS

-613 AWVQAQSEEVA
+613 AWVQSQSEEVA

-732 IVDGAAATPTVTGTY
+732 IVDGAPATPTVTGTY

>member
-13 HEEDLDLEG
+13 PEEDLDLEG
-22 AETTVLSTPYG
+22 AKTTVLSTPYG

-41 PVLSAPTPDAAAGG
+41 PVLSAPTPDDAAGR

-74 TPDFAVS
+74 TPDYAVS
-81 ADDAPDLAV
+81 ADDAPGSAA
-90 PAPDDA
+90 PAPD
-96 MDAVPDDAPAVVPTP
+96 APAGPVAPAP
-111 DFAVSADDAPDLA
+111 IAVLADDAPDSAA
-124 VPAPDDAPD
+124 V
-133 LAALA
+133 
-138 DDDAADAAPDD
+138 DAAP
-149 APAVVPM
+149 APIAV
-156 PDDDAPDLAVP
+156 DAVP
-167 APDAAPDLTA
+167 
-177 LADDDAA
+177 
-184 DAAPD
+184 
-189 DAPAVVPTSDFA
+189 
-201 VSADDAPDLAAL
+201 ADDAPGSAAP
-213 APDAAADLAPI
+213 ATPVSI
-224 PDAAAADAAPPG
+224 PDAAGAGAPAPPG
-236 APPPDFAVPTD
+236 DPAPDFAAPTD
-247 MDDDETPGAGHGF
+247 MDDEVPGAGHDF
-260 LAADALAA
+260 FAADALAA

-280 GDRPLPALAPSAD
+280 GGRALPALAPSAD

-305 AVAAVASA
+305 ASASASAVASA
-313 APPAPEAPSVGDDPV
+313 PEAPPAGDEAV
-328 QEGWKGWKRRAL
+328 QEGWKGWEGRRAP
-340 EAESRKGSAPGKSAR
+340 EAENRASAAPAGRAR

-426 SATATLA
+426 SATAALA

-448 MTASADVVD
+448 MAASADVFD
-457 RFKALVTQ
+457 RFRALVTS
-465 HSISVVITSDQAT
+465 HDVSVVITSDQAT

-488 DDQAKATDAAVVL
+488 DDRAKATDAAVVL
-501 ADDGASFTTTP
+501 DEDGTSFTTTP

-523 AAAAATQAAT
+523 AVDAATRAAT
-533 SLQPQSITLNYMT
+533 SLQPQSITLNYVT
-546 QPPTV
+546 QAPTV
-551 SEDQARTVADQANRW
+551 SDAQAQTVADQANHW

-572 IKAPDGKDSFTADAA
+572 IKTPDGKNSFTADDA

-592 ITVTSAQGKVPTLS
+592 ITVTSSQGTVPTLS
-606 VDSAKVS
+606 VDSARVS

-657 ALTTAITRALSSGSP
+657 ALTTAITRALGSGSP

-732 IVDGAAATPTVTGTY
+732 IVDGAPATPTVTGTY

>member
-133 LAALA
+133 LA
-138 DDDAADAAPDD
+138 
-149 APAVVPM
+149 
-156 PDDDAPDLAVP
+156 
-167 APDAAPDLTA
+167 A

-630 ERNVNSSGAVVGIRV
+630 ERNVNSSGAVVGIKV

-657 ALTTAITRALSSGSP
+657 ALTTAITQALGSGTP
-672 YSGAFETEVI
+672 YSGTFETEVI

>member
-13 HEEDLDLEG
+13 PEEDLDLEG
-22 AETTVLSTPYG
+22 AKTTVLSTPYG

-41 PVLSAPTPDAAAGG
+41 PVLSAPTPDDAAGR

-81 ADDAPDLAV
+81 ADDAPGSAA
-90 PAPDDA
+90 PAPDA
-96 MDAVPDDAPAVVPTP
+96 AATPVVPTP
-111 DFAVSADDAPDLA
+111 DFAVSADDAPDSAA
-124 VPAPDDAPD
+124 V
-133 LAALA
+133 
-138 DDDAADAAPDD
+138 DAAP
-149 APAVVPM
+149 
-156 PDDDAPDLAVP
+156 
-167 APDAAPDLTA
+167 
-177 LADDDAA
+177 
-184 DAAPD
+184 
-189 DAPAVVPTSDFA
+189 
-201 VSADDAPDLAAL
+201 ADDAPGSAAP
-213 APDAAADLAPI
+213 APAAPAGPVSI
-224 PDAAAADAAPPG
+224 PDAAGAGATAPPG
-236 APPPDFAVPTD
+236 DPAPDFAAPTD
-247 MDDDETPGAGHGF
+247 MDDEVPGAGHDF
-260 LAADALAA
+260 FAADALAA

-280 GDRPLPALAPSAD
+280 GGRALPALAPSAD

-305 AVAAVASA
+305 ASAS
-313 APPAPEAPSVGDDPV
+313 APEAPPAGDEAV
-328 QEGWKGWKRRAL
+328 QEGWKGWEGRRAP
-340 EAESRKGSAPGKSAR
+340 EAENRASAAPAGRAR

-426 SATATLA
+426 SATAALA

-448 MTASADVVD
+448 MAASADVFD
-457 RFKALVTQ
+457 RFRALVTS
-465 HSISVVITSDQAT
+465 HDVSVVITSDQAT

-488 DDQAKATDAAVVL
+488 DDRAKATDAAVVL
-501 ADDGASFTTTP
+501 DEDGTSFTTTP

-523 AAAAATQAAT
+523 AVAAATRAAT
-533 SLQPQSITLNYMT
+533 SLQPQSITLNYVT
-546 QPPTV
+546 QAPTV
-551 SEDQARTVADQANRW
+551 SDAQAQTVADQANHW

-572 IKAPDGKDSFTADAA
+572 IKTPNGKNSFTADDA

-592 ITVTSAQGKVPTLS
+592 ITVTSTQGTVPTLS

-613 AWVQAQSEEVA
+613 AWVQSQSEEVA

-657 ALTTAITRALSSGSP
+657 ALTTAITRALGSGSP

>member
-13 HEEDLDLEG
+13 PEEDLDLEG
-22 AETTVLSTPYG
+22 AKTTVLSTPYG

-41 PVLSAPTPDAAAGG
+41 PVLSAPTPDDAAGR

-74 TPDFAVS
+74 TPDYAVS
-81 ADDAPDLAV
+81 ADDAPG
-90 PAPDDA
+90 
-96 MDAVPDDAPAVVPTP
+96 
-111 DFAVSADDAPDLA
+111 SAA
-124 VPAPDDAPD
+124 
-133 LAALA
+133 
-138 DDDAADAAPDD
+138 
-149 APAVVPM
+149 
-156 PDDDAPDLAVP
+156 P
-167 APDAAPDLTA
+167 APDAAATP
-177 LADDDAA
+177 
-184 DAAPD
+184 
-189 DAPAVVPTSDFA
+189 
-201 VSADDAPDLAAL
+201 VS
-213 APDAAADLAPI
+213 I
-224 PDAAAADAAPPG
+224 PDAAGAGAPAPPG
-236 APPPDFAVPTD
+236 DPAPDFAAPTD
-247 MDDDETPGAGHGF
+247 MDDEVPGAGHDF
-260 LAADALAA
+260 FAADALAA

-280 GDRPLPALAPSAD
+280 GGRALPALAPSAD

-305 AVAAVASA
+305 ASASASAVASA
-313 APPAPEAPSVGDDPV
+313 PEAPPAGDEAV
-328 QEGWKGWKRRAL
+328 QEGWKGWEGRRAP
-340 EAESRKGSAPGKSAR
+340 EAENRASAAPAGRAR

-394 AGVDVAG
+394 AGIDVAG

-426 SATATLA
+426 SATAALA

-448 MTASADVVD
+448 MAASADVFD
-457 RFKALVTQ
+457 RFRALVTS
-465 HSISVVITSDQAT
+465 HDVSVVITSDQAT

-488 DDQAKATDAAVVL
+488 DDRAKATDAAVVL
-501 ADDGASFTTTP
+501 DEDGTSFTTTP

-523 AAAAATQAAT
+523 AVAAATRAAT
-533 SLQPQSITLNYMT
+533 SLQPQSITLNYVT
-546 QPPTV
+546 QAPTV
-551 SEDQARTVADQANRW
+551 SDAQAQTVADQANHW

-572 IKAPDGKDSFTADAA
+572 IKTPDGKNSFTADDA

-592 ITVTSAQGKVPTLS
+592 ITVTSTQGTVPTLS

-613 AWVQAQSEEVA
+613 AWVQSQSEEVA

-657 ALTTAITRALSSGSP
+657 ALTTAITRALGSGSP

-732 IVDGAAATPTVTGTY
+732 IVDGAPATPTVTGTY

>member
-81 ADDAPDLAV
+81 ADDAPDFAV
-90 PAPDDA
+90 PAPDAA
-96 MDAVPDDAPAVVPTP
+96 MDAVPDDAP
-111 DFAVSADDAPDLA
+111 DF
-124 VPAPDDAPD
+124 
-133 LAALA
+133 AALA

-167 APDAAPDLTA
+167 APDAAPDLAA

-189 DAPAVVPTSDFA
+189 DAPAVVPMPD
-201 VSADDAPDLAAL
+201 DDAPDFAAL
-213 APDAAADLAPI
+213 APAAAADLAPI

-247 MDDDETPGAGHGF
+247 MDDDEAPGAGHGF

-630 ERNVNSSGAVVGIRV
+630 ERNVNSSGAVVGIKV

-657 ALTTAITRALSSGSP
+657 ALTTAITQALGSGTP
-672 YSGAFETEVI
+672 YSGTFETEVI

-732 IVDGAAATPTVTGTY
+732 IVDGAPATPTVTGTY

>member
-13 HEEDLDLEG
+13 PEEDLDLEG
-22 AETTVLSTPYG
+22 AKTTVLSTPYG

-41 PVLSAPTPDAAAGG
+41 PVLSAPTPDGAAGR

-74 TPDFAVS
+74 TPDYAVS
-81 ADDAPDLAV
+81 ADDAPDSAA
-90 PAPDDA
+90 PAPDA
-96 MDAVPDDAPAVVPTP
+96 AATPVALTP
-111 DFAVSADDAPDLA
+111 DSAVSADDAPDSAA
-124 VPAPDDAPD
+124 V
-133 LAALA
+133 
-138 DDDAADAAPDD
+138 DAAP
-149 APAVVPM
+149 APIAV
-156 PDDDAPDLAVP
+156 
-167 APDAAPDLTA
+167 DAAPA
-177 LADDDAA
+177 PIAVDAA
-184 DAAPD
+184 
-189 DAPAVVPTSDFA
+189 
-201 VSADDAPDLAAL
+201 SADDAPGSAAP
-213 APDAAADLAPI
+213 APDAPAGPVSI
-224 PDAAAADAAPPG
+224 PDAAGAGAPAPPG
-236 APPPDFAVPTD
+236 DPAPDFAAPTD
-247 MDDDETPGAGHGF
+247 MDGGVPGAGHDF
-260 LAADALAA
+260 FAADALAA

-280 GDRPLPALAPSAD
+280 GGRALPALAPSAD

-305 AVAAVASA
+305 AVAS
-313 APPAPEAPSVGDDPV
+313 APEAPPAGDEAV
-328 QEGWKGWKRRAL
+328 QEGWKGWEGRRAP
-340 EAESRKGSAPGKSAR
+340 EAENRASAAPAGRAR

-365 ALLFVCALAGGGYAY
+365 ALLFICALAGGGYAY

-426 SATATLA
+426 SATAALA

-448 MTASADVVD
+448 MAASADVFD
-457 RFKALVTQ
+457 RFRALVTS
-465 HSISVVITSDQAT
+465 HDVSVVITSDQAT

-488 DDQAKATDAAVVL
+488 DDRAKATDAAVVL
-501 ADDGASFTTTP
+501 DEDGTSFTTTP

-523 AAAAATQAAT
+523 AVAAATRAAT
-533 SLQPQSITLNYMT
+533 SLQPQSITLNYVT
-546 QPPTV
+546 QAPTV
-551 SEDQARTVADQANRW
+551 SDAQAQTVADQANHW

-572 IKAPDGKDSFTADAA
+572 IKTPDGKNSFTADDA

-592 ITVTSAQGKVPTLS
+592 ITVTSTQGTVPTLS

-613 AWVQAQSEEVA
+613 AWVQSQSEEVA

-657 ALTTAITRALSSGSP
+657 ALTTAITRALSSGNP

-732 IVDGAAATPTVTGTY
+732 IVDGAPATPTVTGTY